1 MSKTKNRMM
10 DMEEHVWDAMKG
22 GWTTLE
28 EVQSYVKD
36 HMDTVDEAYV
46 EQVFH
51 ELDNEFIPFDNK
63 DKTKLIL

>member
-1 MSKTKNRMM
+1 MSRTKTWMM

-28 EVQSYVKD
+28 EVQSYVKER
-36 HMDTVDEAYV
+36 MDTVDEAYV

-51 ELDNEFIPFDNK
+51 ELDQE
-63 DKTKLIL
+63 ILPPTRG

>member
-1 MSKTKNRMM
+1 MSKTKNWMM
-10 DMEEHVWDAMKG
+10 DMEEHVWDALKG
-22 GWTTLE
+22 GWATLE
-28 EVQSYVKD
+28 DVQSYVRE

-51 ELDNEFIPFDNK
+51 ELDQESLPSNEQ